1 MAQKKTTNQ
10 NKVKNNSNYKP
21 PKNDLRSKQYF
32 DESTIQI
39 PKLKSDLKIEH
50 KKNNE
55 NSKKKNTTTIS
66 KNTNK
71 AKKTNNTKAI
81 PTSSH
86 KKSNNTNKNKSTKS
100 ANKNEIPKKKTENKN
115 LVNNNSKNNKNNLSS
130 KTKSKKIDEKGDK
143 QNKEGNLI
151 DLKQNKNI
159 NNKAPKEKTN
169 IKDTAKQQK
178 KDNYNNEKAKKI
190 DEEID
195 NFNKEEEQLNL
206 KQNENIN
213 DSDLKTKTNIEDIT
227 NYENQKSDNYSNEKA
242 KEFDDEIDN
251 FNKEE
256 EQLNLKQNE
265 NINDKELKTKKKV
278 EDITNYEN
286 QKSDNYNNEKAKEID
301 TFNKEEEQ
309 IDLKQNDNINDKELK
324 AKTNIEDTTKFDTT
338 LIDNQKLNVN
348 DLKRELE
355 IIYGEKK
362 IEEPKTKIVKKKRL
376 RPWVFYLLIII
387 FSSILVFSSYQ
398 IYKWHKDNQNIKEL
412 KKDIDTDIKPKENN
426 EQGELVNPPDDKNSD
441 YWYYINL
448 PFYEVDFSE
457 LKKKN
462 SDTVA
467 FIHMN
472 NTNINYPVVQTSNN
486 DYYLTHA
493 FDKSKNNAGWVFMDY
508 RNTLSPLSDNV
519 VIYGHGRV
527 NKTVFGSLKDT
538 LSKSW
543 QKNKDN
549 FVIWLSTPNENLL
562 YQIFSIYTIQSE
574 SYYIS
579 TDFATDTDKQNWL
592 NTMKQRNTA
601 SIDTPVDVS
610 DNIITLSTCQNN
622 NGGRIVVQAKLIKR
636 QTR

>member
-1 MAQKKTTNQ
+1 MAQKKITNQ
-10 NKVKNNSNYKP
+10 NKTKSNSHNKP
-21 PKNDLRSKQYF
+21 QKSDLRSKQYF

-39 PKLKSDLKIEH
+39 PKLKSDLKTEY

-55 NSKKKNTTTIS
+55 NTKRKNTS
-66 KNTNK
+66 N
-71 AKKTNNTKAI
+71 AKKVNNSKAI
-81 PTSSH
+81 PTSSQ
-86 KKSNNTNKNKSTKS
+86 KKSNNSIKNKSTKS
-100 ANKNEIPKKKTENKN
+100 VNKNESSKKKNENKN
-115 LVNNNSKNNKNNLSS
+115 LVSNNFKNNKNDLSS
-130 KTKSKKIDEKGDK
+130 KIKSQKIGEGIDKFNNEKK
-143 QNKEGNLI
+143 QI
-151 DLKQNKNI
+151 DLKQKKNI
-159 NNKAPKEKTN
+159 NNDDLKTKTN
-169 IKDTAKQQK
+169 IKDITNYEHQK
-178 KDNYNNEKAKKI
+178 NDNYNYKEKAKEI

-195 NFNKEEEQLNL
+195 NFNKEKEQ
-206 KQNENIN
+206 QN
-213 DSDLKTKTNIEDIT
+213 DLKAKTNIEDIT
-227 NYENQKSDNYSNEKA
+227 NYEHQKNDNYNNEEKA
-242 KEFDDEIDN
+242 KEIDEEIDN
-251 FNKEE
+251 FNKKE
-256 EQLNLKQNE
+256 EQM
-265 NINDKELKTKKKV
+265 
-278 EDITNYEN
+278 
-286 QKSDNYNNEKAKEID
+286 
-301 TFNKEEEQ
+301 
-309 IDLKQNDNINDKELK
+309 DLKQNGNINNDDSKT
-324 AKTNIEDTTKFDTT
+324 KTNIEDTTKFDTT
-338 LIDNQKLNVN
+338 LIDNQKFNIN

-362 IEEPKTKIVKKKRL
+362 IEKPKTKIVKKKRL

-387 FSSILVFSSYQ
+387 FSSILIFSGYQ

-448 PFYEVDFSE
+448 PFYEVDFNE

-527 NKTVFGSLKDT
+527 NKTVFGSLKDA

-579 TDFATDTDKQNWL
+579 TDFATNSDKQNWL

-601 SIDTPVDVS
+601 SIDTPVDVN

>member
-1 MAQKKTTNQ
+1 MSTNKQKDN
-10 NKVKNNSNYKP
+10 
-21 PKNDLRSKQYF
+21 LRNKQYF

-39 PKLKSDLKIEH
+39 PKLKS
-50 KKNNE
+50 KNNRKTTN
-55 NSKKKNTTTIS
+55 NSQNTPNIKNNNYYQKSSPNKKK
-66 KNTNK
+66 K
-71 AKKTNNTKAI
+71 
-81 PTSSH
+81 P
-86 KKSNNTNKNKSTKS
+86 
-100 ANKNEIPKKKTENKN
+100 
-115 LVNNNSKNNKNNLSS
+115 LNNSKNNISQTTNNFNS
-130 KTKSKKIDEKGDK
+130 KK
-143 QNKEGNLI
+143 QNKQVN
-151 DLKQNKNI
+151 
-159 NNKAPKEKTN
+159 
-169 IKDTAKQQK
+169 
-178 KDNYNNEKAKKI
+178 NYNNDKKKTI

-195 NFNKEEEQLNL
+195 EFNKELLQKE
-206 KQNENIN
+206 
-213 DSDLKTKTNIEDIT
+213 DLKNNKSGKNELEAKNQKNNIER
-227 NYENQKSDNYSNEKA
+227 A
-242 KEFDDEIDN
+242 KEIEKEIDN
-251 FNKEE
+251 FDKEDK
-256 EQLNLKQNE
+256 KQTDIKQKKND
-265 NINDKELKTKKKV
+265 NDK
-278 EDITNYEN
+278 
-286 QKSDNYNNEKAKEID
+286 
-301 TFNKEEEQ
+301 
-309 IDLKQNDNINDKELK
+309 DLKPKD
-324 AKTNIEDTTKFDTT
+324 NIEDTNKFDTT
-338 LIDNQKLNVN
+338 KTDNQKLNIN

-362 IEEPKTKIVKKKRL
+362 IEKPKTKIVKKKRL

-387 FSSILVFSSYQ
+387 FSSILVFSGYQ

-448 PFYEVDFSE
+448 PFYEVDFNE

-508 RNTLSPLSDNV
+508 RNTLSPLSDNI

-527 NKTVFGSLKDT
+527 NKTVFGSLKDA

-562 YQIFSIYTIQSE
+562 YQIFSIYTVQSE

-579 TDFATDTDKQNWL
+579 TDFATNSDKQNWL

>member
-10 NKVKNNSNYKP
+10 NKTKNNSHNKP
-21 PKNDLRSKQYF
+21 QKSDLRSKQYF

-39 PKLKSDLKIEH
+39 PKLKSDIKTEYKKI
-50 KKNNE
+50 NE
-55 NSKKKNTTTIS
+55 NTKRKNTS
-66 KNTNK
+66 NV
-71 AKKTNNTKAI
+71 KKTNNSKAI
-81 PTSSH
+81 PTSSQ
-86 KKSNNTNKNKSTKS
+86 KKSNNSNKNKSTKS
-100 ANKNEIPKKKTENKN
+100 VNKSEPSRKKTETKN
-115 LVNNNSKNNKNNLSS
+115 LVNNNSKNNKKDLSS
-130 KTKSKKIDEKGDK
+130 KIKSQKIDEEIDK
-143 QNKEGNLI
+143 FNKEKNQI
-151 DLKQNKNI
+151 DLKQEKNI
-159 NNKAPKEKTN
+159 DDKGSNTKTN
-169 IKDTAKQQK
+169 IKDISNYEYQK
-178 KDNYNNEKAKKI
+178 NDNYNYKEKAKEI

-195 NFNKEEEQLNL
+195 NFNKEKEQQNDL
-206 KQNENIN
+206 KQKKNFN
-213 DSDLKTKTNIEDIT
+213 DKKLQSKVISEDTT
-227 NYENQKSDNYSNEKA
+227 NYKSKKNDNYINKEKE
-242 KEFDDEIDN
+242 KTIDEEIDN
-251 FNKEE
+251 FNKE
-256 EQLNLKQNE
+256 
-265 NINDKELKTKKKV
+265 KKK
-278 EDITNYEN
+278 
-286 QKSDNYNNEKAKEID
+286 
-301 TFNKEEEQ
+301 
-309 IDLKQNDNINDKELK
+309 NDSKT
-324 AKTNIEDTTKFDTT
+324 KTNIEDTTKFDTT
-338 LIDNQKLNVN
+338 LIDNQKLNKN

-362 IEEPKTKIVKKKRL
+362 IDEPKTKIIKKKRL

-387 FSSILVFSSYQ
+387 FSSILIFSGYQ
-398 IYKWHKDNQNIKEL
+398 IYKWHKDNQNIKEI
-412 KKDIDTDIKPKENN
+412 KKDIDSDIKPKENN

-448 PFYEVDFSE
+448 PFYEVDFNE

-527 NKTVFGSLKDT
+527 NKTVFGSLKDA

-562 YQIFSIYTIQSE
+562 YQIFSIYTVQSE

-579 TDFATDTDKQNWL
+579 TDFATNTDKQNWL

-601 SIDTPVDVS
+601 SIDTPVDVN